1 MVFSVP
7 LSPLSSAPLISGA
20 PQFDGANR
28 GIPPRK
34 AFVTWQSPTAGG
46 DTLALSQFQTPSP
59 PSPLVPSSAP
69 PLPKAPDP
77 ATYRSAI
84 LKLPGAES
92 MAPEIYHALIEL
104 GQIQNPPWAD
114 TYLRSIGVDVLF
126 KNGMEALNLITS
138 KGIRVDFGDMGNSKA
153 HAQWLK
159 DENLIMIN
167 QRYQGDTSKATLYAI
182 SEAIYHEA
190 GHATRN
196 GDNQASIQEEINCLG
211 MNTLGYLYHVMTDA
225 DYAATNSNSRLIQDG
240 VALYAKLF
248 FDPDPNKLALIGRVI
263 EKYGYLPAHTPD
275 HPIPVLPGKVPLTY
289 LVLEQLQNRRAKEW
303 IG

>member
-1 MVFSVP
+1 MPLTSPSVALP
-7 LSPLSSAPLISGA
+7 SFAGGV
-20 PQFDGANR
+20 PQFDGADR
-28 GIPPRK
+28 GVPSRRTM
-34 AFVTWQSPTAGG
+34 VTWQLPPTGQ
-46 DTLALSQFQTPSP
+46 DTLSLSAFQTKNTP
-59 PSPLVPSSAP
+59 PLAVPPQQS

-84 LKLPGAES
+84 AALPGAES
-92 MAPEIYHALIEL
+92 MPPEIYHALIEL

-190 GHATRN
+190 GHASRN

-225 DYAATNSNSRLIQDG
+225 DYAANTSNSRLIQDG